1 MKNITINLI
10 GQRVLA
16 SILGEHKNLLNFDF
30 VNFVNLDN
38 FSEFLD
44 KTNKDINNIII
55 TDISN
60 SKIINQHINQSNQ
73 GVIYLSDRNK
83 NLLNHQVTNNQSVIN
98 YPLSL
103 FNLIE
108 KINLLYLKDEFSN
121 KSKIKILEYTI
132 NMNTREILKDQKKLK
147 LTEREIDL
155 LIFLNS
161 SKEPQ
166 SIKNILELVW
176 KYSTEMETHTV
187 ETHVHRLRKKIV
199 DMFHDQNFI
208 KSNKKGYYI

>member
-16 SILGEHKNLLNFDF
+16 SILEEHKNLLNFD
-30 VNFVNLDN
+30 FVNLDN

-44 KTNKDINNIII
+44 KANKDANNIII

-60 SKIINQHINQSNQ
+60 SKIINQHIKQSNQ
-73 GVIYLSDRNK
+73 GVIYLSGKNK
-83 NLLNHQVTNNQSVIN
+83 NLLNYQVTNNESVIN

>member
-44 KTNKDINNIII
+44 KTNKDTNNIII

>member
-10 GQRVLA
+10 GQRVLT
-16 SILGEHKNLLNFDF
+16 SVLQEHKNLLNFDF
-30 VNFVNLDN
+30 VNFDD
-38 FSEFLD
+38 FSEFFTKL
-44 KTNKDINNIII
+44 NKDKNNIII

-60 SKIINQHINQSNQ
+60 SKIINEHSDQFNQ
-73 GVIYLSDRNK
+73 GVIYLSDKNK
-83 NLLNHQVTNNQSVIN
+83 TLFNDQITNNQSVIN

-108 KINLLYLKDEFSN
+108 KINLIYLKDEFAN

-132 NMNTREILKDQKKLK
+132 NMNTREIFKDNKKLK

-155 LIFLNS
+155 LLFL
-161 SKEPQ
+161 SKTKKPQ
-166 SIKNILELVW
+166 SIKNILALVW

-187 ETHVHRLRKKIV
+187 ETHVHRLRKKIL
-199 DMFHDQNFI
+199 DIFDDQNFI
-208 KSNKKGYYI
+208 KNNKKGYYI

>member
-1 MKNITINLI
+1 
-10 GQRVLA
+10 
-16 SILGEHKNLLNFDF
+16 
-30 VNFVNLDN
+30 
-38 FSEFLD
+38 
-44 KTNKDINNIII
+44 
-55 TDISN
+55 
-60 SKIINQHINQSNQ
+60 
-73 GVIYLSDRNK
+73 
-83 NLLNHQVTNNQSVIN
+83 
-98 YPLSL
+98 
-103 FNLIE
+103 
-108 KINLLYLKDEFSN
+108 
-121 KSKIKILEYTI
+121 
-132 NMNTREILKDQKKLK
+132 MNTREILKDQKKLK

>member
-16 SILGEHKNLLNFDF
+16 SVLEEHKNLLNFDF
-30 VNFVNLDN
+30 VNLDD
-38 FSEFLD
+38 FSEFLA
-44 KTNKDINNIII
+44 KPNKDTNNIII

-60 SKIINQHINQSNQ
+60 SKIISEHSDQSNQ
-73 GVIYLSDRNK
+73 GVIYLSDKNK
-83 NLLNHQVTNNQSVIN
+83 TLFNNQITNNQSVIN

-108 KINLLYLKDEFSN
+108 KINLLYLKDEFAN

-132 NMNTREILKDQKKLK
+132 NMNTREIFKDKKKLK

-155 LIFLNS
+155 LLFLNKV
-161 SKEPQ
+161 KEPQ
-166 SIKNILELVW
+166 SIDNILKLVW
-176 KYSTEMETHTV
+176 KYSVEMETHTV

-199 DMFHDQNFI
+199 DIFDDQNFI
-208 KSNKKGYYI
+208 KNNKKGYYI

>member
-16 SILGEHKNLLNFDF
+16 SILEEHKNLLNFDF
-30 VNFVNLDN
+30 VNLDD
-38 FSEFLD
+38 FSEFLA
-44 KTNKDINNIII
+44 KPNKDTNNIII

-60 SKIINQHINQSNQ
+60 YKIISEHSDQSNQ
-73 GVIYLSDRNK
+73 GVIYLSDKNK
-83 NLLNHQVTNNQSVIN
+83 TLFNDQITNNQSVIN

-108 KINLLYLKDEFSN
+108 KINLLYLKDEFAN

-132 NMNTREILKDQKKLK
+132 NMNTREIFKDKKKLK

-155 LIFLNS
+155 LLFLNKV
-161 SKEPQ
+161 KEPQ
-166 SIKNILELVW
+166 SIDNILKLVW
-176 KYSTEMETHTV
+176 KYSVEMETHTV

-199 DMFHDQNFI
+199 DIFDDQNFI
-208 KSNKKGYYI
+208 KNNKKGYYI

>member
-16 SILGEHKNLLNFDF
+16 SILEEHKNLLNFDF

-60 SKIINQHINQSNQ
+60 SLIISEHSDQSNQ
-73 GVIYLSDRNK
+73 GVIYLSDKNK
-83 NLLNHQVTNNQSVIN
+83 TLFNNQITNNQSVIN

>member
-16 SILGEHKNLLNFDF
+16 SILEEHKNLLNFDF
-30 VNFVNLDN
+30 VNLDD
-38 FSEFLD
+38 FSEFLA
-44 KTNKDINNIII
+44 KPNKDTNNIII

-60 SKIINQHINQSNQ
+60 YKIISEHSDQSNQ
-73 GVIYLSDRNK
+73 GVIYLSDKNK
-83 NLLNHQVTNNQSVIN
+83 TLFNDQITNNQSVIN

-108 KINLLYLKDEFSN
+108 KINLLYLKDEFAN

-132 NMNTREILKDQKKLK
+132 NMNTREIFKDKKKLK

-155 LIFLNS
+155 LLFLNKV
-161 SKEPQ
+161 KEPQ
-166 SIKNILELVW
+166 SIDNILKLVW
-176 KYSTEMETHTV
+176 KYSAEMETHTV
-187 ETHVHRLRKKIV
+187 ETHVHRLRKKII
-199 DMFHDQNFI
+199 DIFDDQNFI
-208 KSNKKGYYI
+208 KNNKKGYYI

>member
-16 SILGEHKNLLNFDF
+16 SILEEHKNLLNFDF
-30 VNFVNLDN
+30 VNLDD
-38 FSEFLD
+38 FSEFLS
-44 KTNKDINNIII
+44 KPNKDTNNIII

-60 SKIINQHINQSNQ
+60 SKIISEHSDQSNQ
-73 GVIYLSDRNK
+73 GVIYLSDK
-83 NLLNHQVTNNQSVIN
+83 NSTLFNNQITNNQSVIN

-108 KINLLYLKDEFSN
+108 KINLLYLKDEFAN

-132 NMNTREILKDQKKLK
+132 NMNTREIFKDKKKLK

-155 LIFLNS
+155 LLFLKKV
-161 SKEPQ
+161 KEPQ
-166 SIKNILELVW
+166 SIDNILKLVW
-176 KYSTEMETHTV
+176 KYSVEMETHTV
-187 ETHVHRLRKKIV
+187 ETHVHRLRKKII
-199 DMFHDQNFI
+199 DIFDDQNFI
-208 KSNKKGYYI
+208 KNNKKGYYI

>member
-16 SILGEHKNLLNFDF
+16 SILEEHKNLLNFDF
-30 VNFVNLDN
+30 VNLDD
-38 FSEFLD
+38 FSEFLS
-44 KTNKDINNIII
+44 KPNKDTNNIII

-60 SKIINQHINQSNQ
+60 SKIISEHSDQSNQ
-73 GVIYLSDRNK
+73 GVIYLSDK
-83 NLLNHQVTNNQSVIN
+83 NSTLFNNQITNNQSVIN

-108 KINLLYLKDEFSN
+108 KINLLYLKDEFAN

-132 NMNTREILKDQKKLK
+132 NMNTREIFKDKKKLK

-155 LIFLNS
+155 LLFLNKV
-161 SKEPQ
+161 KEPQ
-166 SIKNILELVW
+166 SIDNILKLVW
-176 KYSTEMETHTV
+176 KYSAEMETHTV
-187 ETHVHRLRKKIV
+187 ETHVHRLRKKII
-199 DMFHDQNFI
+199 DIFDDQNFI
-208 KSNKKGYYI
+208 KNNKKGYYI

>member
-1 MKNITINLI
+1 M
-10 GQRVLA
+10 G
-16 SILGEHKNLLNFDF
+16 
-30 VNFVNLDN
+30 
-38 FSEFLD
+38 
-44 KTNKDINNIII
+44 DIFFRYFQANEIARYL
-55 TDISN
+55 
-60 SKIINQHINQSNQ
+60 KNQHINQSNQ
-73 GVIYLSDRNK
+73 GVIYLSGKNK
-83 NLLNHQVTNNQSVIN
+83 NLLNYQVTNNESVIN

>member
-16 SILGEHKNLLNFDF
+16 SILEEHKNLLNFDF
-30 VNFVNLDN
+30 VNLDD
-38 FSEFLD
+38 FSEFLS
-44 KTNKDINNIII
+44 KPNKDTNNIII

-60 SKIINQHINQSNQ
+60 SKIISEHSDQSNQ
-73 GVIYLSDRNK
+73 GVIYLSDK
-83 NLLNHQVTNNQSVIN
+83 NSTLFNNQITNNQSVIN

-108 KINLLYLKDEFSN
+108 KINLLYLKDEFAN

-132 NMNTREILKDQKKLK
+132 NMNTREIFKDKKKLK

-155 LIFLNS
+155 LLFLNKV
-161 SKEPQ
+161 KEPQ
-166 SIKNILELVW
+166 SIDNILKLVW
-176 KYSTEMETHTV
+176 KYSVEMETHTV
-187 ETHVHRLRKKIV
+187 ETHVHRLRKKII
-199 DMFHDQNFI
+199 DIFDDQNFI
-208 KSNKKGYYI
+208 KNNKKGYYI

>member
-16 SILGEHKNLLNFDF
+16 SILEEHKNLLNFDF
-30 VNFVNLDN
+30 VNLDD
-38 FSEFLD
+38 FSEFLS
-44 KTNKDINNIII
+44 KPNKDTNNIII

-60 SKIINQHINQSNQ
+60 SKIISEHSDQSNQ
-73 GVIYLSDRNK
+73 GVIYLSDK
-83 NLLNHQVTNNQSVIN
+83 NSTLFNNQITNNQSVIN

-108 KINLLYLKDEFSN
+108 KINLLYLKDEFAN

-132 NMNTREILKDQKKLK
+132 NMNTREIFKDKKKLK

-155 LIFLNS
+155 LLFLKKV
-161 SKEPQ
+161 KEPQ
-166 SIKNILELVW
+166 SIDNILKLVW
-176 KYSTEMETHTV
+176 KYSVEMETHTV
-187 ETHVHRLRKKIV
+187 ETHVHRLRKKIL
-199 DMFHDQNFI
+199 DIFDDKNFI
-208 KSNKKGYYI
+208 KNNKRGYYI

>member
-16 SILGEHKNLLNFDF
+16 SILEEHKNLLNFDF
-30 VNFVNLDN
+30 VNLDD
-38 FSEFLD
+38 FSEFLA
-44 KTNKDINNIII
+44 KPNKDTNNIII

-60 SKIINQHINQSNQ
+60 SKIISEHSDQSNQ
-73 GVIYLSDRNK
+73 GVIYLSDKNK
-83 NLLNHQVTNNQSVIN
+83 TLFNNQITNNQSVIN

-108 KINLLYLKDEFSN
+108 KINLLYLKDEFAN

-132 NMNTREILKDQKKLK
+132 NMNTREIFKDKKKLK

-155 LIFLNS
+155 LLFLKKV
-161 SKEPQ
+161 KEPQ
-166 SIKNILELVW
+166 SIDNILKLVW
-176 KYSTEMETHTV
+176 KYSVEMETHTV

-199 DMFHDQNFI
+199 DIFDDQNFI
-208 KSNKKGYYI
+208 KNNKKGYYI

>member
-16 SILGEHKNLLNFDF
+16 SILEEHKNLLNFD
-30 VNFVNLDN
+30 FVNLDN

-44 KTNKDINNIII
+44 KANKDANNIII

-73 GVIYLSDRNK
+73 GVIYLSGKNK
-83 NLLNHQVTNNQSVIN
+83 NLLNYQVTNNESVIN

>member
-16 SILGEHKNLLNFDF
+16 SILEEHKNLLNFDF
-30 VNFVNLDN
+30 VNLDD
-38 FSEFLD
+38 FSEFLA
-44 KTNKDINNIII
+44 KPNKDTNNIII

-60 SKIINQHINQSNQ
+60 SKIISEHSDQSNQ
-73 GVIYLSDRNK
+73 GVIYLSDKNK
-83 NLLNHQVTNNQSVIN
+83 TLFNNQITNNQSVIN

-108 KINLLYLKDEFSN
+108 KINLLYLKDEFAN

-132 NMNTREILKDQKKLK
+132 NMNTREIFKDKKKLK

-155 LIFLNS
+155 LLFLKKV
-161 SKEPQ
+161 KEPQ
-166 SIKNILELVW
+166 SIDNILKLVW
-176 KYSTEMETHTV
+176 KYSVEMETHTV
-187 ETHVHRLRKKIV
+187 ETHVHRLRKKIL
-199 DMFHDQNFI
+199 DIFDDKNFI
-208 KSNKKGYYI
+208 KNNKRGYYI

>member
-16 SILGEHKNLLNFDF
+16 SILEEHKNLLNFDF
-30 VNFVNLDN
+30 VNLDD
-38 FSEFLD
+38 FSEFLS
-44 KTNKDINNIII
+44 KPNKDTNNIII

-60 SKIINQHINQSNQ
+60 YKIISEHSDQSNQ
-73 GVIYLSDRNK
+73 GVIYLSDKNK
-83 NLLNHQVTNNQSVIN
+83 TLFNDQITNNQSVIN

-108 KINLLYLKDEFSN
+108 KINLLYLKDEFAN

-132 NMNTREILKDQKKLK
+132 NMNTREIFKDKKKLK

-155 LIFLNS
+155 LLFLNKV
-161 SKEPQ
+161 KEPQ
-166 SIKNILELVW
+166 SIDNILKLVW
-176 KYSTEMETHTV
+176 KYSVEMETHTV

-199 DMFHDQNFI
+199 DIFDDQNFI
-208 KSNKKGYYI
+208 KNNKKGYYI

>member
-16 SILGEHKNLLNFDF
+16 SILEEHKNLLNFDF
-30 VNFVNLDN
+30 VNLDD
-38 FSEFLD
+38 FSEFLS
-44 KTNKDINNIII
+44 KPNKDTNNIII

-60 SKIINQHINQSNQ
+60 SKIISEHSDQSNQ
-73 GVIYLSDRNK
+73 GVIYLSDK
-83 NLLNHQVTNNQSVIN
+83 NNTLFNNQITNNQSVIN

-108 KINLLYLKDEFSN
+108 KINLLYLKDEFAN

-132 NMNTREILKDQKKLK
+132 NMNTREIFKDKKKLK

-155 LIFLNS
+155 LLFLKKV
-161 SKEPQ
+161 KEPQ
-166 SIKNILELVW
+166 SIDNILKLVW
-176 KYSTEMETHTV
+176 KYSVEMETHTV
-187 ETHVHRLRKKIV
+187 ETHVHRLRKKIL
-199 DMFHDQNFI
+199 DIFDDKNFI
-208 KSNKKGYYI
+208 KNNKRGYYI

>member
-16 SILGEHKNLLNFDF
+16 SILEEHKNLLNFDF
-30 VNFVNLDN
+30 VNLDD
-38 FSEFLD
+38 FSEFLA
-44 KTNKDINNIII
+44 KPNKDTNNIII

-60 SKIINQHINQSNQ
+60 SKIISEHSDQSNQ
-73 GVIYLSDRNK
+73 GVIYLSDKNK
-83 NLLNHQVTNNQSVIN
+83 TLFNNQITNNQSVIN

-108 KINLLYLKDEFSN
+108 KINLLYLKDEFAN

-132 NMNTREILKDQKKLK
+132 NMNTREIFKDKKKLK

-155 LIFLNS
+155 LLFLNKV
-161 SKEPQ
+161 KEPQ
-166 SIKNILELVW
+166 SIDNILKLVW
-176 KYSTEMETHTV
+176 KYSVEMETHTV

-199 DMFHDQNFI
+199 DIFDDQNFI
-208 KSNKKGYYI
+208 KNNKKGYYI

>member
-44 KTNKDINNIII
+44 KTNKDTNNIII

-132 NMNTREILKDQKKLK
+132 NMNTREIFKDKKKLK

-155 LIFLNS
+155 LLFLNKV
-161 SKEPQ
+161 KEPQ
-166 SIKNILELVW
+166 SIDNILKLVW
-176 KYSTEMETHTV
+176 KYSVEMETHTV

-199 DMFHDQNFI
+199 DIFDDQNFI
-208 KSNKKGYYI
+208 KNNKKGYYI

>member
-16 SILGEHKNLLNFDF
+16 SILEEHKNLLNFDF
-30 VNFVNLDN
+30 VNLDD
-38 FSEFLD
+38 FSEFLA
-44 KTNKDINNIII
+44 KPNKDTNNIII

-60 SKIINQHINQSNQ
+60 YKIISEHSDQSNQ
-73 GVIYLSDRNK
+73 GVIYLSDKNK
-83 NLLNHQVTNNQSVIN
+83 TLFNNQITNNQSVIN

-108 KINLLYLKDEFSN
+108 KINLLYLKDEFAN

-132 NMNTREILKDQKKLK
+132 NMNTREIFKDKKKLK
-147 LTEREIDL
+147 LTEREIDFL
-155 LIFLNS
+155 LFLNKV
-161 SKEPQ
+161 KEPQ
-166 SIKNILELVW
+166 SIDNILKLVW
-176 KYSTEMETHTV
+176 KYSVEMETHTV

-199 DMFHDQNFI
+199 DIFDDQNFI
-208 KSNKKGYYI
+208 KNNKKGYYI